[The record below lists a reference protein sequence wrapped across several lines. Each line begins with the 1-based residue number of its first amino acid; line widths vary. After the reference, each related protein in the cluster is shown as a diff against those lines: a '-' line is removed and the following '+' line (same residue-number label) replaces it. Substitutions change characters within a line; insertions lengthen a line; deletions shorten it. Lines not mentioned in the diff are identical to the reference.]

1 MCLFIWTVFS
11 YERCGPEASSA
22 QCDMLS
28 ISYIAGTKIILFL
41 VCRRVRTPSVDAM
54 TRDHKNDV
62 LSNILAI
69 VFGYLGNSFNSIA
82 LIIFVKIPSKVLF
95 RNTTSPF

>member
-1 MCLFIWTVFS
+1 MLQ
-11 YERCGPEASSA
+11 EASST
-22 QCDMLS
+22 QYDMLS

-69 VFGYLGNSFNSIA
+69 VFGYLGNSFNSSYCIDKCFN
-82 LIIFVKIPSKVLF
+82 FV
-95 RNTTSPF
+95 